1 MVYITWNLVS
11 EAEFD
16 TKTWQGYLKKKIAI
30 YMACCSK
37 LGQFFETIPT
47 KYTWSVN
54 GLMTNTKF
62 TSLKNIVGVSLYR

>member
-1 MVYITWNLVS
+1 
-11 EAEFD
+11 
-16 TKTWQGYLKKKIAI
+16 
-30 YMACCSK
+30 MACYSK

-47 KYTWSVN
+47 KYTWSVI